1 MNDQP
6 DHELFSDPRQAPS
19 NLHEPTDAHL
29 DALLDEVLAP
39 QDWPDASHQRA
50 YAAMLAA
57 SAAATTGID
66 NARANRHDDPS
77 PVIARIGSSLAWAV
91 AAAVA
96 LGTAIIA
103 ITLSAPDTVTPN
115 GPIAQQTP
123 SNATAPNPFEDE
135 LQTWSTYARAAAQQQ
150 AWNDAAWVDD
160 ELQLIQT
167 QIALTSSEELWGHDD
182 PWESLEVADL
192 HRELDAMAYPLTPA
206 F

>member
-6 DHELFSDPRQAPS
+6 DHELFSDPRQAPP

-39 QDWPDASHQRA
+39 QDWPDASRQRA
-50 YAAMLAA
+50 YAAVLAA
-57 SAAATTGID
+57 SAATIH
-66 NARANRHDDPS
+66 NADSAHAHTIRHDDPS

-96 LGTAIIA
+96 LGTAIAA
-103 ITLSAPDTVTPN
+103 ISLSSSNTGPAASPDAELVQNDPN
-115 GPIAQQTP
+115 T
-123 SNATAPNPFEDE
+123 FEDE
-135 LQTWSTYARAAAQQQ
+135 LQAWSTYARAAAQQQ